1 MKKKHKEIFT
11 TGVNLA
17 PLKEGEEERRYE
29 AGDEVPELTK
39 AERAALKA
47 AISTEAEDVVG
58 ENK

>member
-1 MKKKHKEIFT
+1 MVKKKTKEIFT

-39 AERAALKA
+39 AERAALKD
-47 AISTEAEDVVG
+47 AIGKEEIDG
-58 ENK
+58 